1 MHSSTALQMDAFQI
15 EVDGRPG
22 GAEDVWSGF
31 DGHDRVGVVLREPL
45 DALGASGLLALS
57 VTAFYDVL
65 RAEHGDDCDGLADG
79 HVLRRPFD
87 R

>member
-22 GAEDVWSGF
+22 GAEDVWPGF

-45 DALGASGLLALS
+45 DALGASGLLAL
-57 VTAFYDVL
+57 
-65 RAEHGDDCDGLADG
+65 
-79 HVLRRPFD
+79 
-87 R
+87 